1 MTTIP
6 DNLEYA
12 KVKID
17 GIDCFLSARKTE
29 IEDSDDCGV
38 VVNMAGVEVVLYPR
52 RVRVGRIAE
61 DIVYEGT
68 TDSDAFIEYVAP
80 AVKSTART
88 GDGIELR
95 FLVETNEGLE
105 FTFKRGS
112 ER

>member
-12 KVKID
+12 KVKIG

-38 VVNMAGVEVVLYPR
+38 VVNVAGVEIVLYPYK
-52 RVRVGRIAE
+52 VRIGDSNEFRLS
-61 DIVYEGT
+61 YQGT

-95 FLVETNEGLE
+95 FLVVEP
-105 FTFKRGS
+105 
-112 ER
+112 